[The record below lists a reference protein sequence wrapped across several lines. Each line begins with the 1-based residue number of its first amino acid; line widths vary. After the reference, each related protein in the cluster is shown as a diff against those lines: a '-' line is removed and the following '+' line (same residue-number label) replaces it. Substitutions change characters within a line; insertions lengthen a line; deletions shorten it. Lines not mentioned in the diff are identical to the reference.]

1 MSAIKL
7 AVIGSTGGLGQRIIE
22 QAIEK
27 GYIVTAIA
35 RDATKAASVL
45 PAGID
50 IKIVEAVHQDHFDA
64 LRSAV
69 FGQDVVMEVIDNT
82 DRVAK
87 AELIIQAVI
96 AENVPSFV
104 ACGGAGE
111 LRVSDVPDALRVYEE
126 VGDKWGAWLTPVTEM
141 HLAVQFSTQLSMAFA
156 STIPTVA
163 QIAPPGMSAGELTK
177 SFEPSKDVNAGV
189 SGCSYEDVADVF
201 LQALENLEQ
210 YNRSMIGIRPKA

>member
-7 AVIGSTGGLGQRIIE
+7 AVIGSTGGLGQRIVK

-64 LRSAV
+64 LRRAV

-82 DRVAK
+82 DLVAK

-104 ACGGAGE
+104 ACGGAGQ

-141 HLAVQFSTQLSMAFA
+141 HLAVQVQHAAFA

-189 SGCSYEDVADVF
+189 NGCSYEDVADVF

>member
-7 AVIGSTGGLGQRIIE
+7 AVIGSTGGLGQRIVK

-50 IKIVEAVHQDHFDA
+50 VKIVEAIHQDHFDA

-69 FGQDVVMEVIDNT
+69 FGQDVVIEVIDNT
-82 DRVAK
+82 DRLAK

-111 LRVSDVPDALRVYEE
+111 LRVSDTPDALRLYEE
-126 VGDKWGAWLTPVTEM
+126 VGDKWGTWLKPVTEM
-141 HLAVQFSTQLSMAFA
+141 HLAVQQAAFS

-177 SFEPSKDVNAGV
+177 SFGPSKDVSAGV
-189 SGCSYEDVADVF
+189 NGCSYEDVADVF
-201 LQALENLEQ
+201 LQGLENLEQ